1 MTMPVRMTPIYCS
14 QCPAENP
21 SSYRAQ
27 PDRLFACLAC
37 GHLLD
42 VRDLELDPEEAWAVS
57 RDGLLGYTVD
67 EPEAV
72 AYGLEGAF
80 AAVHRGAE
88 LVLEGL
94 ALSKTEARAVTL
106 AVCAVLSVLEDPG
119 ATLDDATRS
128 CFDSSAA
135 EVAAR
140 FGLKVRPAAPELT
153 CPVGGAGVVL
163 RSGGWATCASA
174 GCGWGDMAAVLTAG
188 VAPGWER

>member
-1 MTMPVRMTPIYCS
+1 MTMPVHMTPIYCS
-14 QCPAENP
+14 QCPAETP
-21 SSYRAQ
+21 SSYRAH
-27 PDRLFACLAC
+27 PDRMFRCLAC

-42 VRDLELDPEEAWAVS
+42 VRDLELDPEEAWTVS

-72 AYGLEGAF
+72 AYGLDGAF

-94 ALSKTEARAVTL
+94 TLSETEARAVTL

-119 ATLDDATRS
+119 VSLDDVTRA
-128 CFDSSAA
+128 CFESSAP

-140 FGLKVRPAAPELT
+140 FGWRVKAAALEHL
-153 CPVGGAGVVL
+153 CPVCGAGVVL
-163 RSGGWATCASA
+163 RSRGWATCANA
-174 GCGWGDMAAVLTAG
+174 GCGWGDMAAVLTGG
-188 VAPGWER
+188 VAPGWEL